1 MSDRPVLI
9 HYHIF
14 KNAGSSVD
22 ASLQQSFGN
31 RWGTFEGTHA
41 HAIQSSR
48 QLGQFIAAH
57 PHLDAISSHLARP
70 PIPYTGC
77 LPVVFIRHP
86 LLRAYSVYN
95 FTRSDSSQP
104 YSDVAQYLGFSDYV
118 AWALRKEA
126 GSIVIRDYQVVHLS
140 DASWR
145 ADHILEAKAQ
155 PSDLEQA
162 CKLLTEWGAA
172 GVVEQFELSTQVFQ
186 GMYKRQ
192 LPDLVFL
199 PRRENVTSK
208 EWLLPDDQL
217 DRLRR
222 ALGESLYS
230 DFMEVNQLDLALHA
244 HARTLLAKAARR
256 IGLIPSTGDG
266 KEPLPIGA

>member
-22 ASLQQSFGN
+22 ASLQESFGD
-31 RWGTFEGTHA
+31 RWGSFEGTHA
-41 HAIQSSR
+41 HAIQSST
-48 QLGQFIAAH
+48 QLGQFIAAN

-70 PIPYTGC
+70 PTPYAGC
-77 LPVVFIRHP
+77 LPIVFIRHP

-104 YSDVAQYLGFSDYV
+104 YSDVAQDLGFSDYI
-118 AWALRKEA
+118 AWALRKLP

-145 ADHILEAKAQ
+145 SDHILDAKAE

-162 CKLLTEWGAA
+162 SKLLTEWGAA
-172 GVVEQFELSTQVFQ
+172 GVVEQFELSAQVYQ
-186 GMYKRQ
+186 GMYRRQ
-192 LPDLVFL
+192 LPDLAFQ
-199 PRRENVTSK
+199 PRRENATSK
-208 EWLLPDDQL
+208 AWLLPDDQL
-217 DRLRR
+217 AQLRGV
-222 ALGESLYS
+222 LGEAQQGMAKCLYGLGH
-230 DFMEVNQLDLALHA
+230 EHA
-244 HARTLLAKAARR
+244 NARIAAKSS
-256 IGLIPSTGDG
+256 P
-266 KEPLPIGA
+266 